1 MDVKQRERLF
11 DIIIA
16 AMAVVAVVYVI
27 VQTVLGNNRELSF
40 KITLG
45 IWILIAVILMDFVE
59 PFINK
64 NFDNISFKKMLL
76 YGGYGM
82 CSSMGCM
89 SLYIFIINVRNVKEP
104 VHYVFLGASVLLL
117 IGRFILKNIFDDLP
131 DDVETYEEI
140 ADTGVEVNIED
151 DDVEINTLSLD
162 DEEEI
167 TVKMFKNRNK

>member
-16 AMAVVAVVYVI
+16 AMAVVAVVYII
-27 VQTVLGNNRELSF
+27 VQTALGNNNELSF

-45 IWILIAVILMDFVE
+45 IWILAAVIIIDFVE
-59 PFINK
+59 PFLNK
-64 NFDNISFKKMLL
+64 KFDNISFKKMLL

-104 VHYVFLGASVLLL
+104 VHYIFLGASL
-117 IGRFILKNIFDDLP
+117 ILFVGRLVLKNIFDDLP
-131 DDVETYEEI
+131 DEPMAMEEPVVE
-140 ADTGVEVNIED
+140 GVEVNIETE
-151 DDVEINTLSLD
+151 DVEVNTLSLD

>member
-1 MDVKQRERLF
+1 MNVKHKERIF
-11 DIIIA
+11 DIIIY
-16 AMAVVAVVYVI
+16 AMVVVAVVYVI
-27 VQTVLGNNRELSF
+27 IQTALGNNHELSF

-45 IWILIAVILMDFVE
+45 IWILAVVIIIDFIE

-117 IGRFILKNIFDDLP
+117 IGRFILKNIFEDVP
-131 DDVETYEEI
+131 DENVAFEEFVDTGIVVDVEEE
-140 ADTGVEVNIED
+140 
-151 DDVEINTLSLD
+151 DVEINTLSLD

>member
-1 MDVKQRERLF
+1 MDVKQKTRLF
-11 DIIIA
+11 DIIIY

-27 VQTVLGNNRELSF
+27 VQTVLGNNQELSF

-45 IWILIAVILMDFVE
+45 IWILAAVIIIDFVE

-104 VHYVFLGASVLLL
+104 VHYVFLGASVLL
-117 IGRFILKNIFDDLP
+117 IAGRFVLKNIFDDLP
-131 DDVETYEEI
+131 DEEVAGEEI
-140 ADTGVEVNIED
+140 INTGIEVNVEEE
-151 DDVEINTLSLD
+151 DVEINTLSLD

>member
-11 DIIIA
+11 DIIIY
-16 AMAVVAVVYVI
+16 AMAIVAVVYVI
-27 VQTVLGNNRELSF
+27 VQTALGNNRDLSF

-45 IWILIAVILMDFVE
+45 IWILLAVIIIDFVE
-59 PFINK
+59 PFANK
-64 NFDNISFKKMLL
+64 SFDNISFKKMLL
-76 YGGYGM
+76 YGGYGL

-89 SLYIFIINVRNVKEP
+89 CLYIFIINVRYVKEP
-104 VHYVFLGASVLLL
+104 VHYIFLGASVLLFA
-117 IGRFILKNIFDDLP
+117 GRFILKNVFDDLP
-131 DDVETYEEI
+131 DESMVSEKTEDAGVVVNLEE
-140 ADTGVEVNIED
+140 